1 MKEKKIESMSD
12 GDLIEAIKIR
22 SNSGEYLTE
31 LVSRH
36 SGIYLTMVNNYTP
49 PENSSQKSHKSE
61 LISDKDYYIYQAA
74 LKYDDSRKTKFSTYL
89 GNETRWMCL
98 NLYNKEKKQI
108 ITDIDLNTPPAEEL
122 PSEEDAEEIISRE
135 DFLKKVMKIVN
146 NDPDSRI
153 AKIFSMRYLEGDN
166 NKLTPWKNI
175 GSNLE
180 LSIQGCINIH
190 DKTINKIKK
199 ELSRDI

>member
-1 MKEKKIESMSD
+1 MKEENFELMSD
-12 GDLIEAIKIR
+12 GDLIEAMKIR
-22 SNSGEYLTE
+22 SNSGEYLME

-74 LKYDDSRKTKFSTYL
+74 LKYDESRKTKFSTYL

-98 NLYNKEKKQI
+98 NLYNKEKKRKI
-108 ITDIDLNTPPAEEL
+108 ADMDLSTPPAKEL
-122 PSEEDAEEIISRE
+122 PSEEDAEETISRE

-175 GSNLE
+175 GANLE

-190 DKTINKIKK
+190 DKAISKIKK